1 LGSLNYQKNDEIV
14 RINKR
19 VLSELSMKN
28 PSFIVSKII
37 EYIKLADNSEN
48 NQKFMSYLN
57 ILVDILN
64 FADKSKQVS
73 LENSLIELTKSV
85 ILKVN

>member
-1 LGSLNYQKNDEIV
+1 MGSLNYQKNDEIV

>member
-1 LGSLNYQKNDEIV
+1 LGSLNDQKNDEIV